1 MTKIE
6 LEKRLQEEN
15 LLTIYDDGVKKDYI
29 DGEKL
34 IENGVRMNATNV
46 FGVYKGHTN
55 YVVFIN
61 DNERG
66 LPHYIDKFDTEGE
79 ACESLYE
86 YVKLL
91 KRIHDKGL

>member
-15 LLTIYDDGVKKDYI
+15 LMTIYDDGVEKHYI

-46 FGVYKGHTN
+46 FGVYKGQKN
-55 YVVFIN
+55 YVVFIT
-61 DNERG
+61 DDERG
-66 LPHYIDKFDTEGE
+66 LPHYIDKFGTEDE

-91 KRIHDKGL
+91 KRIYDKGL